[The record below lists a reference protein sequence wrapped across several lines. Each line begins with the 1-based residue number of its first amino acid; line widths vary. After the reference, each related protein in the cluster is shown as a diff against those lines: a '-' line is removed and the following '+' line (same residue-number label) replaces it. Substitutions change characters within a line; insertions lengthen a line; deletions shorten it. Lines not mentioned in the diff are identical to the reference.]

1 MGAVYRGGRLRG
13 ETRRAVFLSFSNPT
27 EKTIDM
33 ERPVVYDIDVFIKTS
48 FLGKRALTQVKRLRG
63 MTDGAVSPH

>member
-13 ETRRAVFLSFSNPT
+13 ETRRAVFRFFFLEPDA

-48 FLGKRALTQVKRLRG
+48 FLGKRALT
-63 MTDGAVSPH
+63 

>member
-1 MGAVYRGGRLRG
+1 MGAVYREGRLRG
-13 ETRRAVFLSFSNPT
+13 ETRRAVFLFLESDA

-48 FLGKRALTQVKRLRG
+48 FLGKRALT
-63 MTDGAVSPH
+63 

>member
-13 ETRRAVFLSFSNPT
+13 ETRRAVFLFFFLEPDA

-48 FLGKRALTQVKRLRG
+48 FLGKRALT
-63 MTDGAVSPH
+63 